1 MNVIFLL
8 LLLMSSICFAEQIA
22 VLPDGKK
29 IIVFD
34 NGTWKAEE
42 SVKPI
47 LSVFDSSCSALTE
60 IKTDKVTGKTSTTNK
75 EPIIITKDDKNGIV
89 INIIKFSEGLILSIK
104 AIGAGNCIDEGDKIY
119 VLFSDKSKLE
129 LASDGDFNCDSKA
142 TIYFGGRFV
151 RTDLIRSV
159 GPSTSHIYLG
169 SLNGLSEFFTGS
181 IDDVMIFNRAL
192 TPEEIKKIYDAGRS
206 E

>member
-142 TIYFGGRFV
+142 TIYFGGVFGKKAQLRELLAKRIETIRVWTNNSFV
-151 RTDLIRSV
+151 EED
-159 GPSTSHIYLG
+159 
-169 SLNGLSEFFTGS
+169 FTKE
-181 IDDVMIFNRAL
+181 NA
-192 TPEEIKKIYDAGRS
+192 DAFYYTLRCLAN
-206 E
+206 

>member
-1 MNVIFLL
+1 
-8 LLLMSSICFAEQIA
+8 MSSICFAEQIA

-142 TIYFGGRFV
+142 TIYFGGVFGKKAQLRELLAKRIETIRVWTNNSFV
-151 RTDLIRSV
+151 EED
-159 GPSTSHIYLG
+159 
-169 SLNGLSEFFTGS
+169 FTKE
-181 IDDVMIFNRAL
+181 NA
-192 TPEEIKKIYDAGRS
+192 DAFYYTLRCLAN
-206 E
+206 